1 MAVVE
6 SGALASRGFANLDVF
21 RQIGLLIGLAAS
33 IAIGIAVA
41 NWSQTPDYRVL
52 YSSLTLEDASE
63 IASALDRLDV
73 SYRVSDSSGTI
84 LVPSSEL
91 QSTRISLASEGLPK
105 GTGTGYEILEK
116 ERGFGVSHFME
127 NIRYQRALEG
137 ELSRTISSINT
148 IRSARVHLAL
158 PKNTA
163 FIKRKKKA
171 TASVT
176 VDMYPGRSVDSEQV
190 GAITHLVAASI
201 PDLEA
206 DDVTVVDQKGRL
218 LSQDS
223 RDDDIS
229 MTAAQLN
236 YRKNL
241 ENYYI
246 SRIEN
251 ILSPIMGGGSIR
263 AQVSADI
270 DFTRTEQTQ
279 ETFNPELP
287 AIRNEQLI
295 SEQSKGVASGGVPGS
310 LSNQPQD
317 VQANISLSDSSQPG
331 QSMSRT
337 VRNYELDKTISHI
350 RFAGNALKRLSVA
363 VVVDNERVMNAD
375 GEVES
380 RAIEQEKLEEITDLV
395 RKAVGFDV
403 TRGDTINVINSRFFE
418 PLEVAEEE
426 DQSLLDNPN
435 VTTLTKYVGAGVIIL
450 LLIFG
455 LLKPIMKELI
465 KMPPKITKTVI
476 NQGDGTVSGDGN
488 VMSHQPTPAEML
500 ETGLTNAK
508 KVAADDPKRVAQV
521 VNNWVSTDG

>member
-6 SGALASRGFANLDVF
+6 SGALASRGFANLDVL

-63 IASALDRLDV
+63 IVTALDSLEV
-73 SYRVSDSSGTI
+73 SYKVSDSSGTI
-84 LVPSSEL
+84 LVPANEL

-163 FIKRKKKA
+163 FIKRKRKA

-176 VDMYPGRSVDSEQV
+176 VDMFPGRSVDSGQV

-201 PDLEA
+201 PDLESE
-206 DDVTVVDQKGRL
+206 DVTVVDQKGRL

-223 RDDDIS
+223 KDDDIS
-229 MTAAQLN
+229 MTAAQLD

-246 SRIEN
+246 NRIEN
-251 ILSPIMGGGSIR
+251 ILSPIMGGGALR

-287 AIRNEQLI
+287 AIRNEQLVN
-295 SEQSKGVASGGVPGS
+295 EQSKGVNAGGVPGS

-317 VQANISLSDSSQPG
+317 IQGNVSLAENSQPG

-350 RFAGNALKRLSVA
+350 RFAGNSLKRLSVA
-363 VVVDNERVMNAD
+363 VVIDNERVVNVD

-380 RAIEQEKLEEITDLV
+380 KAIEKEKLSEITELV
-395 RKAVGFDV
+395 KKAVGFDI

-418 PLEVAEEE
+418 PAVEEAPQE
-426 DQSLLDNPN
+426 ESLLDNPN
-435 VTTLTKYVGAGVIIL
+435 ITTIAKYIGAGLIIL

-465 KMPPKITKTVI
+465 KMPPKASPKTASS
-476 NQGDGTVSGDGN
+476 NGEYDEGGGN
-488 VMSHQPTPAEML
+488 VQIAPVDTL
-500 ETGLTNAK
+500 ENGLTNAK
-508 KVAADDPKRVAQV
+508 KVAAEDPKRVAQV
-521 VNNWVSTDG
+521 VNNWVSADG